1 MEKIKS
7 IEVDKWSEPDENRRV
22 KHLGMITRGEA
33 FEQLKAHLE
42 SKGLLPDEY
51 FLPGMDGKLEDELP
65 DYDAVEC
72 IPNYGGSEGIYL
84 DITLLYSEKGIMHRD
99 RFATGKTLEESAD
112 AFFRMAQIGAE
123 CSLMLNGRGCSYERN
138 NRTVELSETEAAFL
152 TSFLQENLHQISK
165 EQDIEAV
172 GSIMGKLEPQEKSV
186 VEEEHL
192 EENSLD
198 MEQER

>member
-7 IEVDKWSEPDENRRV
+7 IEVDKWSEPDENHRV

-65 DYDAVEC
+65 DYDIAEC
-72 IPNYGGSEGIYL
+72 VPNFGGSEGIYL
-84 DITLLYSEKGIMHRD
+84 DITLIYVEKGKVHRD

-112 AFFRMAQIGAE
+112 AFFRMSQIGA
-123 CSLMLNGRGCSYERN
+123 S
-138 NRTVELSETEAAFL
+138 
-152 TSFLQENLHQISK
+152 H
-165 EQDIEAV
+165 
-172 GSIMGKLEPQEKSV
+172 
-186 VEEEHL
+186 H
-192 EENSLD
+192 
-198 MEQER
+198 

>member
-7 IEVDKWSEPDENRRV
+7 IEVDKWSEPDENHRI

-65 DYDAVEC
+65 DYDIAEC
-72 IPNYGGSEGIYL
+72 VPNFGGSEGIYL
-84 DITLLYSEKGIMHRD
+84 DITLIYVEKGKVHRD

-112 AFFRMAQIGAE
+112 AFFRMSQIGAE
-123 CSLMLNGRGCSYERN
+123 CLLMLNGRGCSYKERVCHGASWGWN
-138 NRTVELSETEAAFL
+138 QPVLSRQRLPQRQSGKTVFTD
-152 TSFLQENLHQISK
+152 TSHWS
-165 EQDIEAV
+165 
-172 GSIMGKLEPQEKSV
+172 
-186 VEEEHL
+186 
-192 EENSLD
+192 
-198 MEQER
+198 